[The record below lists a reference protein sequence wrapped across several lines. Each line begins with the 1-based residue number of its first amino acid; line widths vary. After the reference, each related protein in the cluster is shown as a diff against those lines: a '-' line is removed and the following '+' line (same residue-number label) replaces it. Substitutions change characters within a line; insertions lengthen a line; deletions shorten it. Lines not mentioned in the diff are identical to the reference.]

1 MKRFI
6 AILRVA
12 LRALRR
18 NVMRTLLT
26 MLGII
31 IGVAAVIGMV
41 SIGTGARVQV
51 EQQIAALGQNVIMIL
66 AGNMSRG
73 GMFSGMGGAPTLTL
87 EDALALRTEVEGVA
101 YMSPEVRGNVQ
112 IVAGNLN
119 WNASA
124 MGVSQEYLDLR
135 AWPLADGEFFTE
147 SDVTTSA
154 RKVVLG
160 QTTAKKLFEDANP
173 VGTTVRIKGIPFVVA
188 GLLSAKGSNMMGQ
201 DQDDIALVPYSTAMR
216 RLFGQN
222 FLRSINLGASDS
234 ASIKNV
240 TTQIGE
246 LLRQRHR
253 ILPGRDDD
261 FMIRTQEEITEF
273 ATSTAKT
280 MTSLLGA
287 IAGVSLLVGGIGIM
301 NIMLVSV
308 TERTREIGIRL
319 AVGARRRDILRQFL
333 TEAVVLSLVGGLI
346 GIGLGVGVSLALAAQ
361 FNWPTLTP
369 TYAIV
374 GSFIF
379 SAVVGVFFG
388 YYPARKAAQL
398 DPIEALRFE

>member
-1 MKRFI
+1 MKRLL

-18 NVMRTLLT
+18 NVLRTFLT

-51 EQQIAALGQNVIMIL
+51 EQQIAALGQNVIMVM

-73 GMFSGMGGAPTLTL
+73 GMFSGMGGAPTLTV
-87 EDALALRTEVEGVA
+87 EDAFALRNEIEGVA
-101 YMSPEVRGNVQ
+101 TMSPEVRGSVQ
-112 IVAGNLN
+112 IVAGSLN
-119 WNASA
+119 WNTSV
-124 MGVSQEYLDLR
+124 MGVSQEYLELR
-135 AWPLADGEFFTE
+135 AWPLAEGDFFTE
-147 SDVTTSA
+147 QDIKSTA
-154 RKVVLG
+154 RNAVLG
-160 QTTAKKLFEDANP
+160 QTTARKLFEDSSPIGA
-173 VGTTVRIKGIPFVVA
+173 TIRIKGIPFTVTGV
-188 GLLSAKGSNMMGQ
+188 LSAKGSNMMGQ
-201 DQDDIALVPYSTAMR
+201 DQDDVVFVPYSTAMR

-222 FLRSINLGASDS
+222 FLRSINLGATS
-234 ASIKNV
+234 ADEISNV
-240 TTQIGE
+240 STQIAE

-253 ILPGRDDD
+253 IQPGRDDD
-261 FMIRTQEEITEF
+261 FMVRTQQEITEF
-273 ATSTAKT
+273 ATSTART
-280 MTSLLGA
+280 MTGLLGA

-333 TEAVVLSLVGGLI
+333 TEAVVLSIAGGLI
-346 GIGLGVGVSLALAAQ
+346 GILTGVGVSMALAAQ

-369 TYAIV
+369 PYAV
-374 GSFIF
+374 AGAFLF
-379 SAVVGVFFG
+379 SAMVGVFFG

-398 DPIEALRFE
+398 DPIDALRYE

>member
-1 MKRFI
+1 MKRI
-6 AILRVA
+6 AATVRLA

-18 NVMRTLLT
+18 NVMRSLLT
-26 MLGII
+26 MLGVI

-51 EQQIAALGQNVIMIL
+51 EQQIAALGQNVIMVM

-87 EDALALRTEVEGVA
+87 EDAAALRNEVDGIV
-101 YMSPEVRGNVQ
+101 YMSPEVRGAAQ
-112 IVAGNLN
+112 IVAGSLN
-119 WNASA
+119 WNSSIL
-124 MGVSQEYLDLR
+124 GVSHEYLDLR
-135 AWPLADGEFFTE
+135 AWSLAEGSFFTE
-147 SDVTTSA
+147 DDISA
-154 RKVVLG
+154 SSRKVVLG
-160 QTTAKKLFEDANP
+160 QTAAKKLFEDSSPIGA
-173 VGTTVRIKGIPFVVA
+173 TVRIKGIPFTVV
-188 GLLSAKGSNMMGQ
+188 GLLAAKGSNMMGQ

-216 RLFGQN
+216 RLFGQS
-222 FLRSINLGASDS
+222 FLRSINLGAADGVPI
-234 ASIKNV
+234 ADV
-240 TTQIGE
+240 TTQISE

-261 FMIRTQEEITEF
+261 FMVRTQEEITEF

-280 MTSLLGA
+280 MTGLLGA

-319 AVGARRRDILRQFL
+319 AVGARRRDIMRQFL

-346 GIGLGVGVSLALAAQ
+346 GIGVGIGVSLALAAQ

-369 TYAIV
+369 AYAV
-374 GSFIF
+374 FGAFLF
-379 SAVVGVFFG
+379 SAAVGVFFG
-388 YYPARKAAQL
+388 YYPARQAAGL
-398 DPIEALRFE
+398 DPIEALRYE